1 MERSFRNEEDGFGK
15 AAQLTAP
22 EFILSVLLLLAN
34 DFFLKAWLANGFT
47 GKLSDFAGL
56 FAFPFFWAAL
66 MPRWRVSIYLGTA
79 VAFTFWKL
87 PVSEGLIAGGNAV
100 SPLQVGRVI
109 DASDLIALSI
119 LPLSYWRSTRPRQIQ
134 VRRWRTVGLAAVSL
148 FAFVATSR
156 EPAYQYDQTF
166 VFKGSRELLFVR
178 LEEAGI
184 IFTEG
189 TSYYQRAPK
198 GSWGLLIPS
207 NFCSDGEPVEA
218 AVMIAENGSRTTV
231 RLRGMAHRCRAKP
244 GDDEKLLEVFVA
256 KVVEPLGMVRQQ
268 WGEARASGLQSP
280 RGAKFQ
286 RG

>member
-1 MERSFRNEEDGFGK
+1 MESSSRNAEDGFGR

-22 EFILSVLLLLAN
+22 EFILSILLLLAN
-34 DFFLKAWLANGFT
+34 DFFLKPWLANGFT

-66 MPRWRVSIYLGTA
+66 VPRWRVSIYLGTA
-79 VAFTFWKL
+79 VAFTLWKS
-87 PVSEGLIAGGNAV
+87 PVSEGLIAGWNAV
-100 SPLQVGRVI
+100 SPFQVGRVV

-119 LPLSYWRSTRPRQIQ
+119 LPLSYWCSTKPRQ
-134 VRRWRTVGLAAVSL
+134 VPGRRWRTAGLAAVSL
-148 FAFVATSR
+148 FAFMATSR

-198 GSWGLLIPS
+198 DSWGLLIPS
-207 NFCSDGEPVEA
+207 PFCSKEPDKPVEA
-218 AVMIAENGSRTTV
+218 AVMIRENGPRTMI
-231 RLRGMAHRCRAKP
+231 RLRGMAHRCRAEP
-244 GDDEKLLEVFVA
+244 GDHEKLLEVFVA
-256 KVVEPLGMVRQQ
+256 KVVEPLGMVRQ
-268 WGEARASGLQSP
+268 
-280 RGAKFQ
+280 
-286 RG
+286 